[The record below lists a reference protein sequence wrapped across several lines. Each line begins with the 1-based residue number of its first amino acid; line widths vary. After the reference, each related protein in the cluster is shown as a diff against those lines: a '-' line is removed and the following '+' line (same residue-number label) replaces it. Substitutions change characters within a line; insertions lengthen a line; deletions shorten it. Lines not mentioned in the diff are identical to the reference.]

1 MGRFVFEALAAQGT
15 VTVYGNCDYLTNG
28 TKGLGTDNQFVNSEE
43 QSIVREEQF
52 IVRKN
57 IQKDEQSVICKLEDY
72 FLKYFVEK
80 RSRGTSAKALIT
92 IGLFLRAQECE
103 DFIKW
108 NAENNVEPTIEDEK
122 DFSVVFNFNDG
133 VYKVIVLHGVEHGR
147 LEFTLCKEGNEVVN
161 VKSNFHGLDNCG
173 YFKNNERCFNGWN
186 KDNGS
191 PEVRGVVEHYLKDHK
206 KTVNMI
212 GSDIVNEYEKFAKK
226 IIP

>member
-1 MGRFVFEALAAQGT
+1 MGRFVFEALAAQGI
-15 VTVYGNCDYLTNG
+15 VTVYENCDYLTNG
-28 TKGLGTDNQFVNSEE
+28 AKGLGTDNQFVNSEE

-72 FLKYFVEK
+72 FLKYFVGNQ
-80 RSRGTSAKALIT
+80 SRGTSATALIT

-108 NAENNVEPTIEDEK
+108 NAENNVKPTIEDKK
-122 DFSVVFNFNDG
+122 DFSVVFNFNNG
-133 VYKVIVLHGVEHGR
+133 VYKVIVLYGGEHGR
-147 LEFTLCKEGNEVVN
+147 LEFTLYKKGNEVVN
-161 VKSNFHGLDNCG
+161 VKSNFHGLNNCG
-173 YFKNNERCFNGWN
+173 YFKNNKRCFNGWN

-191 PEVRGVVEHYLKDHK
+191 PEVGGVVEHYLKDHRE
-206 KTVNMI
+206 TVNMI
-212 GSDIVNEYEKFAKK
+212 GSDIVNKYEEFAKE